1 MFAYVCCFHDFHV
14 AILVIFEICVS
25 SRLRTKF
32 PDPRLVS
39 RCAGSAT
46 ASPARSQK
54 RRRDNEKQR
63 NTKKNKNMKKKNEKI
78 EITIEY
84 TVEYN

>member
-14 AILVIFEICVS
+14 AILVIFEFVVS

-39 RCAGSAT
+39 RSAGSAT

-63 NTKKNKNMKKKNEKI
+63 NTKKKQNMKKRENK
-78 EITIEY
+78 ITIEY
-84 TVEYN
+84 TIKYSD